1 VFLPLDPANKALL
14 MRVGGILAIGLF
26 ISLTVP
32 APARPPFLA
41 GLYMFPSLIAAGVA
55 ITRGQGLQVGR
66 LTHWDEAA
74 AFFLVSLLFETLSD
88 EAAREALREA
98 TGSSAG

>member
-1 VFLPLDPANKALL
+1 MDSWNKALI
-14 MRVGGILAIGLF
+14 MRVGGILAVGLF

-41 GLYMFPSLIAAGVA
+41 GLFMLPALIAVVFA
-55 ITRGQGLQVGR
+55 ITRGQGLQIGR

-74 AFFLVSLLFETLSD
+74 VFFLFSIFFDALSD
-88 EAAREALREA
+88 AAARQLLREA
-98 TGSSAG
+98 TVAPSG

>member
-1 VFLPLDPANKALL
+1 

-41 GLYMFPSLIAAGVA
+41 GLYMFPTLIAAGLA

-74 AFFLVSLLFETLSD
+74 ALFLFSIFFEAFSD

-98 TGSSAG
+98 TGPAAGG